1 MNMMPHRRK
10 KGVERR
16 GSITVLAAVFLVVVI
31 AFMAFSIDY
40 GYIVVTESDLQ
51 NAADAG
57 AMSGARAL
65 NDGREEAILAAKN
78 WAGKNIAAGQAVA
91 VADEDVEIGRWD
103 ADAAT
108 FTVLPA
114 NSSDAPNAVR
124 VTCRRT
130 SGRGNPLNLFFAPII
145 GTDSANLT
153 VSAIALR
160 PSSGVGTRF
169 LIDDEMIDKD
179 VPAIE
184 ELASSLGRDVEEL
197 VTCRGFNQGKQYGD
211 SDWTWEDNF
220 LDLPAGETLSLP
232 TGQGTGY
239 DNNDAGLFDIDHPE
253 FPFQDDASFMEFLMY
268 SETGNDPSKWGTDS
282 SSIGNQLDPLTGVS
296 PVTDGSSYDSFVN
309 PDFVHV
315 SPVTYSDVSTL
326 NMDGGVPQV
335 NAKGLRRGLIA
346 FKIIAVGP
354 DTDGGGS
361 VLPKLVIE
369 IVDPATIN
377 PNDLKPPG
385 ESGGSGK
392 TKLVQ

>member
-315 SPVTYSDVSTL
+315 SPVTYSDASTL

>member
-78 WAGKNIAAGQAVA
+78 WAGKNIAAGQSVA

-108 FTVLPA
+108 FTVVPA

-354 DTDGGGS
+354 DPDGGGS

>member
-16 GSITVLAAVFLVVVI
+16 GSITALAAVFLVVVI

-239 DNNDAGLFDIDHPE
+239 DNNDGGLFDIDHPE
-253 FPFQDDASFMEFLMY
+253 FPFQDDASFMEFLMH

-282 SSIGNQLDPLTGVS
+282 STIGSQLDPLTGVS

-315 SPVTYSDVSTL
+315 SPVTFSDLSTL
-326 NMDGGVPQV
+326 NMDGDIPQV

-354 DTDGGGS
+354 DPDGGGS

-369 IVDPATIN
+369 IVDPATID